1 MVCSRTA
8 NAQGGNVVKRNN
20 KRILAMRDDISW
32 PNVFGFA
39 LVQTWVVLCIA
50 LPDPVTYGEPFL
62 DLRWV
67 SLLTAFVLALV
78 VALVR
83 PIETLVTEN
92 RTFFIAVALLASAS
106 SLLGPAS
113 ALFGSP
119 WSEVLIYFAA
129 IGVGAGFALLYATWY
144 ARFCARHDMTGL
156 GCSAIA
162 SLLLVYPFA
171 NVLTADQV
179 NPWVS
184 SIIGSSLPLL
194 SFCCMVIEPHFDFR
208 PRIARRSDT
217 LSPGEIAES
226 TQQDRRKLC
235 LRFGICLLLVV
246 MVIEAARNLLLG
258 GTAIVFYSGIA
269 NLGGATLKVICA
281 LWLMSVFTSRNAHG
295 VSAAYRIAFMLLLG
309 VVLCLPFLLQGNWAA
324 HVLLDV
330 SSFFFQMVMLMVA
343 YQISEGLEVRPLAIF
358 GGVRAVWA
366 AGALA
371 GIGIE
376 GLRNACGPEVVQLL
390 PVAMG
395 LAAGLAFLFIF
406 TDKDCVEILAKMPEI
421 DKAPALS
428 SDAILLARAH
438 GITERET
445 EIMLL
450 LTTGRSAARIAEN
463 LGVSTATVN
472 SHVHHIYQKLDI
484 HSRQELIDLIE
495 GEGE

>member
-1 MVCSRTA
+1 MVYSRTT
-8 NAQGGNVVKRNN
+8 NTQRGNVVKRNN

-67 SLLTAFVLALV
+67 SLLTAFVFALV

-92 RTFFIAVALLASAS
+92 RAFFIAVALLASAS
-106 SLLGPAS
+106 SLLGPVS

-129 IGVGAGFALLYATWY
+129 MGVGAGFALLYATWY
-144 ARFCARHDMTGL
+144 ARFCVRHDMTGL

-179 NPWVS
+179 SPWVS

-217 LSPGEIAES
+217 LSPGEMAES

-269 NLGGATLKVICA
+269 NLGGATL
-281 LWLMSVFTSRNAHG
+281 
-295 VSAAYRIAFMLLLG
+295 
-309 VVLCLPFLLQGNWAA
+309 
-324 HVLLDV
+324 
-330 SSFFFQMVMLMVA
+330 MVA

-376 GLRNACGPEVVQLL
+376 ALRNACGPEVVQLL

-406 TDKDCVEILAKMPEI
+406 TDKDCVDILAKMPEI
-421 DKAPALS
+421 DKAPTLS
-428 SDAILLARAH
+428 SDAAMLARAH

-450 LTTGRSAARIAEN
+450 LTTGRSAARIAES

-495 GEGE
+495 GGDE